1 MNKNIYE
8 MTKEIIKSN
17 KFLSLATVDNDG
29 KVWSTPLSYS
39 FDENYNF
46 YFTSELDSKH
56 VINIMDNP
64 EVSFTIFDSTRRVSD
79 IDGLQIKGIVGQVE
93 EDNLEKVVKDYY
105 QFVFKDPKERE
116 EWEAPYTYFLGNEQP
131 VYRFF
136 QIMPTEI
143 YKRDT
148 ENIDADRRVKID
160 IETLKKQTN

>member
-1 MNKNIYE
+1 MSNIYD
-8 MTKEIIKSN
+8 MAKDIIKNN

-39 FDENYNF
+39 VDENYNF

-56 VINIMDNP
+56 VMNIMDNP
-64 EVSFTIFDSTRRVSD
+64 EVSFTIFDSTKRVSD
-79 IDGLQIKGIVGQVE
+79 IDGLQVTGIVGQVDPSE
-93 EDNLEKVVKDYY
+93 LEKVVKNYY
-105 QFVFKDPKERE
+105 LTVFKDPEERK
-116 EWEAPYTYFLGNEQP
+116 EWEAPYTYFLENNKP

-148 ENIDADRRVKID
+148 ENLDADRRVKID
-160 IETLKKQTN
+160 LEELKK

>member
-1 MNKNIYE
+1 MANIYE
-8 MTKEIIKSN
+8 LTKEIIKDN
-17 KFLSLATVDNDG
+17 KFMSLATTDNDG

-39 FDENYNF
+39 IDENYNF

-56 VINIMDNP
+56 VMNIMDNP

-79 IDGLQIKGIVGQVE
+79 VDGLQISGIVGQV
-93 EDNLEKVVKDYY
+93 DPNNLEKVVKNYY
-105 QFVFKDPKERE
+105 QTVFKDPKERE
-116 EWEAPYTYFLGNEQP
+116 EWEAPYTYFLGEEKP

-148 ENIDADRRVKID
+148 EYLDGDRRVKID
-160 IETLKKQTN
+160 LEELKK